1 MELTSPLRVKN
12 CQWKWCSNAI
22 PSHEKL
28 LRKHVIKH
36 SVAALC
42 SKCSSLI
49 ETDFHILFSCNL
61 VRNVWKILNLDLA
74 WAWRNA
80 TSHVVLWSSLVS
92 HQDNFPPDFVAG
104 PWFGGNYGVL
114 GMDDSQVVFHKACL
128 SAPNFSLAGDSVK
141 INDFPNQ
148 LYRIVHL
155 EMLVNSDSQAVF
167 RKPCLSAPNFSQAGN
182 FIQSIWTSLGSSNS
196 SNPPD
201 PLKFNTPLICLS
213 SALLHAQQRP
223 QDFDSSSLSHFSVST

>member
-12 CQWKWCSNAI
+12 CQWRWCSNAI

-114 GMDDSQVVFHKACL
+114 GMDGFL
-128 SAPNFSLAGDSVK
+128 W
-141 INDFPNQ
+141 
-148 LYRIVHL
+148 YVH
-155 EMLVNSDSQAVF
+155 
-167 RKPCLSAPNFSQAGN
+167 
-182 FIQSIWTSLGSSNS
+182 
-196 SNPPD
+196 
-201 PLKFNTPLICLS
+201 
-213 SALLHAQQRP
+213 
-223 QDFDSSSLSHFSVST
+223 VSTRCHVRSPLPIV